1 MSPGDQRG
9 GTRYPWP
16 MNVARGLVLAFG
28 VFAAS
33 FALHIVGG
41 ASGQD
46 WLFNLAVALIF
57 LTATAFPVIALL
69 FAGSPRGAARNLVL
83 NAGFVIGTALT
94 ASAFWAANG
103 RGFAWWEVPAAAASV
118 LVVSVTCTLV
128 LARLWSRQ
136 SARVSPRP
144 ASFRGKEERR
154 RG

>member
-1 MSPGDQRG
+1 MPGCDVPGVQRV

-46 WLFNLAVALIF
+46 WLFNIAVALIF
-57 LTATAFPVIALL
+57 LTPTAFPVIALL

-83 NAGFVIGTALT
+83 NSGFVIATGLT

-103 RGFAWWEVPAAAASV
+103 RTFAWWEVPAAAAAV
-118 LVVSVTCTLV
+118 LVVSAVATFALGQSV
-128 LARLWSRQ
+128 RRVPARQR
-136 SARVSPRP
+136 
-144 ASFRGKEERR
+144 
-154 RG
+154 

>member
-1 MSPGDQRG
+1 
-9 GTRYPWP
+9 
-16 MNVARGLVLAFG
+16 MNVVRGLVLAFG

-57 LTATAFPVIALL
+57 VTATAFPVIALL

-83 NAGFVIGTALT
+83 NAGFVIGTTLT

-103 RGFAWWEVPAAAASV
+103 RSFAWWEIPAAASA
-118 LVVSVTCTLV
+118 V
-128 LARLWSRQ
+128 LAVSAVATLLLGQSGRGTPARQ
-136 SARVSPRP
+136 S
-144 ASFRGKEERR
+144 
-154 RG
+154 